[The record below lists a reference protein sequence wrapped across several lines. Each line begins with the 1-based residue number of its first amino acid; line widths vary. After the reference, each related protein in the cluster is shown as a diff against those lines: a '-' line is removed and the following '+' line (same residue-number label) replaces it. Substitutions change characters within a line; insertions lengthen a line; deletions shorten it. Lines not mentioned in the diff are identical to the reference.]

1 MPAQLELLKQIA
13 HGLAAQCG
21 PNTEVV
27 IHDLTDRES
36 DPVVAYIEN
45 GHITHRSAGDGPSP
59 VGIAARKKTRSQLP
73 DKLGFTTRTA
83 DGKVLKSSTLY
94 IWGEDDQLDYI
105 LSLNTDVTVLMAAE
119 NAIHTLI
126 SPDAEQQP
134 VADKPATNVNELLDS
149 LIQQSVALVG
159 KPVPLMTKEDKVK
172 AIRFLN
178 DSGALLIT
186 KSGAKISQFFG
197 ISKYTLYSYIEEGS
211 D

>member
-45 GHITHRSAGDGPSP
+45 GHVTHRSAGDGPSP
-59 VGIAARKKTRSQLP
+59 VGIAARKKPRSQLP

-94 IWGEDDQLDYI
+94 IWGQDDQLDYI

-134 VADKPATNVNELLDS
+134 VADKPATNVSELLDS

>member
-27 IHDLTDRES
+27 IHDLTDRDG

-45 GHITHRSAGDGPSP
+45 GHVTHRSAGDGPSP

-134 VADKPATNVNELLDS
+134 VADKPATNVSELLDS

-159 KPVPLMTKEDKVK
+159 KPVPLMTKDDKVK

-211 D
+211 E

>member
-45 GHITHRSAGDGPSP
+45 GHVTRRTAGDGPSP

-134 VADKPATNVNELLDS
+134 VADKPATNVSELLDS